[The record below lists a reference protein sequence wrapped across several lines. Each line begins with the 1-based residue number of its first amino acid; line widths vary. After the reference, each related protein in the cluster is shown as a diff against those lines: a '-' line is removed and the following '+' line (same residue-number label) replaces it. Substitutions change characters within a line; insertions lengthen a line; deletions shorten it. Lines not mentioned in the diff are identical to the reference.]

1 MAVLAQ
7 TLSRSCQKN
16 KPKNISLFAVQ
27 AGAYCFAL

>member
-16 KPKNISLFAVQ
+16 ETKNISLLAVQ

>member
-16 KPKNISLFAVQ
+16 KTKNISLLAVQ